1 MRYCACRFLH
11 RAVGNRP
18 SALSSDTLPVT
29 GWWCD
34 RLLRPQ
40 AETCKRGGER
50 AMKQIWRVALRR
62 NYASSHASLPSVRHR
77 AGTARTGNLLLA
89 SIRSAYYPACRGAV
103 LSSRRLGGVAAMHFS
118 TTTSC
123 SATEFGS
130 STEEPV
136 FRPRRALV
144 LTKFSRYEFEKRR
157 HAHLTEEQLVQDLE
171 SRGSDYNSLVH
182 HHKIHTKNRELVVNT
197 LRENGIETRLVD
209 RFDYTDSNIDWADV
223 IFTTGGDGT
232 FLMAASK
239 IHTRDK
245 PIIGINSD
253 PSRSV
258 GYLCLPGHYT
268 ENFPLA
274 LKRLLTGKFQW
285 MWRQRLRVTL
295 KGEHA
300 FDAPVELHDQQLQY
314 PEYRFLDCWQEQHRK
329 STTDDGATQHS
340 VGDAVHVLPVR
351 SLNEVFVG
359 ESLSS
364 RVSYYELSVDGSPR
378 TKLKS
383 SGLTICSGTGS
394 TSWSFNINKVT
405 PQCIQR
411 ILDIVTAETGVDL
424 PTRDPKLIER
434 VTTNFNNSLIF
445 DPSKCLMAYTI
456 RDPVV
461 FGTDFNSK
469 PRGFAKRIEVK
480 SRMFDACLVIDG
492 GLSFVFNDGATA
504 VFEIFDEDALRTVQF
519 AD

>member
-1 MRYCACRFLH
+1 MK
-11 RAVGNRP
+11 
-18 SALSSDTLPVT
+18 ALWKVFP
-29 GWWCD
+29 
-34 RLLRPQ
+34 
-40 AETCKRGGER
+40 
-50 AMKQIWRVALRR
+50 ALRR
-62 NYASSHASLPSVRHR
+62 SYPCSGHASSERRANAWKLLVHFPVWSPSSV
-77 AGTARTGNLLLA
+77 
-89 SIRSAYYPACRGAV
+89 
-103 LSSRRLGGVAAMHFS
+103 
-118 TTTSC
+118 C
-123 SATEFGS
+123 SAMYATAVTGANAADEAA
-130 STEEPV
+130 
-136 FRPRRALV
+136 FRPQKALV

-157 HAHLTEEQLVQDLE
+157 HAHLTEEQLVKDLE
-171 SRGSDYNSLVH
+171 ARGSDYNSLVH

-223 IFTTGGDGT
+223 IITTGGDGT

-239 IHTRDK
+239 IHSRDK
-245 PIIGINSD
+245 PVIGINSD
-253 PSRSV
+253 PSRSI

-268 ENFPLA
+268 ENFPVA
-274 LKRLLTGKFQW
+274 LQRLLTGKFQW

-329 STTDDGATQHS
+329 PQDEACPPGHASHL
-340 VGDAVHVLPVR
+340 LPVR

-364 RVSYYELSVDGSPR
+364 RVSYYELSIDGSPR
-378 TKLKS
+378 VKLKS
-383 SGLTICSGTGS
+383 SGLTVCSGTGS

-405 PQCIQR
+405 PQCVQR
-411 ILDIVTAETGVDL
+411 ILDIVSSETGVDI
-424 PTRDPKLIER
+424 PARGTQLIDR
-434 VTTNFNNSLIF
+434 ITTKFNNSLIF

-461 FGTDFNSK
+461 FGTDFSSK

-504 VFEIFDEDALRTVQF
+504 VFEIFEEDALRTVQF
-519 AD
+519 VD

>member
-1 MRYCACRFLH
+1 
-11 RAVGNRP
+11 
-18 SALSSDTLPVT
+18 
-29 GWWCD
+29 
-34 RLLRPQ
+34 
-40 AETCKRGGER
+40 
-50 AMKQIWRVALRR
+50 MKQLWKVFPALRR
-62 NYASSHASLPSVRHR
+62 SYPCSGHASSRSR
-77 AGTARTGNLLLA
+77 ANAWKLLVHFPV
-89 SIRSAYYPACRGAV
+89 SSSA
-103 LSSRRLGGVAAMHFS
+103 
-118 TTTSC
+118 C
-123 SATEFGS
+123 SAMYATAASGADPAGLPDEAAFK
-130 STEEPV
+130 PKK
-136 FRPRRALV
+136 ALI

-157 HAHLTEEQLVQDLE
+157 HAHLTEEQLVKDLE
-171 SRGSDYNSLVH
+171 ARGSDYNSLVH

-223 IFTTGGDGT
+223 VFTTGGDGT

-239 IHTRDK
+239 IHSRDK
-245 PIIGINSD
+245 PVIGINSD
-253 PSRSV
+253 PSRSI

-274 LKRLLTGKFQW
+274 LQRLLTGKFQW
-285 MWRQRLRVTL
+285 TWRQRLRVTL

-329 STTDDGATQHS
+329 PQDEACPPGHASHL
-340 VGDAVHVLPVR
+340 LPVR

-364 RVSYYELSVDGSPR
+364 RVSYYELSIDGSPR
-378 TKLKS
+378 VKLKS
-383 SGLTICSGTGS
+383 SGLTVCSGTGS

-405 PQCIQR
+405 PQCVQR
-411 ILDIVTAETGVDL
+411 ILDIVSSETGVDI
-424 PTRDPKLIER
+424 PGRSAQLIDR
-434 VTTNFNNSLIF
+434 ITTKFNNSLIF

-461 FGTDFNSK
+461 FGTDFSSK
-469 PRGFAKRIEVK
+469 PRGFAKRIEVR

-504 VFEIFDEDALRTVQF
+504 VFEIFEEDALRTVQF
-519 AD
+519 VD

>member
-1 MRYCACRFLH
+1 MRYCGSGWLRCVVPLPPLLSF
-11 RAVGNRP
+11 AV
-18 SALSSDTLPVT
+18 VT
-29 GWWCD
+29 RSGWCD
-34 RLLRPQ
+34 RLPPQ
-40 AETCKRGGER
+40 AVRCER
-50 AMKQIWRVALRR
+50 AMQHIWRAALRR
-62 NYASSHASLPSVRHR
+62 NHASSAVRRRVAAQTTHCPAS
-77 AGTARTGNLLLA
+77 
-89 SIRSAYYPACRGAV
+89 
-103 LSSRRLGGVAAMHFS
+103 AMHFS
-118 TTTSC
+118 T
-123 SATEFGS
+123 S
-130 STEEPV
+130 STAESAAEA

-239 IHTRDK
+239 IYTRDK

-329 STTDDGATQHS
+329 STAEDGGMAPPQS
-340 VGDAVHVLPVR
+340 AMADAVHVLPVR

-364 RVSYYELSVDGSPR
+364 RVSYYELAVDGSPR

-411 ILDIVTAETGVDL
+411 ILDIVTSETGVDI

-434 VTTNFNNSLIF
+434 ITTSFNNSLIF

>member
-1 MRYCACRFLH
+1 MRYCGSGWLR
-11 RAVGNRP
+11 RAVLSP
-18 SALSSDTLPVT
+18 PLLSSAVARS
-29 GWWCD
+29 GWCD
-34 RLLRPQ
+34 RLLPQ
-40 AETCKRGGER
+40 AVRCER
-50 AMKQIWRVALRR
+50 AMQHIWRAALRR
-62 NYASSHASLPSVRHR
+62 NHASSAVRR
-77 AGTARTGNLLLA
+77 
-89 SIRSAYYPACRGAV
+89 RGAAQATHCPA
-103 LSSRRLGGVAAMHFS
+103 SAMHFS
-118 TTTSC
+118 
-123 SATEFGS
+123 AS
-130 STEEPV
+130 STAESVAEV

-239 IHTRDK
+239 IYTRDK

-329 STTDDGATQHS
+329 PTTEDGGTAPPHSTVA
-340 VGDAVHVLPVR
+340 DAVHVLPVR

-411 ILDIVTAETGVDL
+411 ILDIVTSETGVDI
-424 PTRDPKLIER
+424 PTRDSKLIER
-434 VTTNFNNSLIF
+434 ITTSFNNSLIF

>member
-1 MRYCACRFLH
+1 MK
-11 RAVGNRP
+11 
-18 SALSSDTLPVT
+18 ALWKVFP
-29 GWWCD
+29 
-34 RLLRPQ
+34 
-40 AETCKRGGER
+40 
-50 AMKQIWRVALRR
+50 ALRR
-62 NYASSHASLPSVRHR
+62 SYPCSGHASSERRANASK
-77 AGTARTGNLLLA
+77 LLVHF
-89 SIRSAYYPACRGAV
+89 PV
-103 LSSRRLGGVAAMHFS
+103 WSSSSG
-118 TTTSC
+118 C
-123 SATEFGS
+123 SAMYATAVTGANAAD
-130 STEEPV
+130 EPA
-136 FRPRRALV
+136 FRPQKALV

-157 HAHLTEEQLVQDLE
+157 HAHLTEEQLVKDLE
-171 SRGSDYNSLVH
+171 ARGSDYNSLVH

-223 IFTTGGDGT
+223 IITTGGDGT

-239 IHTRDK
+239 IHSRDK
-245 PIIGINSD
+245 PVIGINSD
-253 PSRSV
+253 PSRSI

-268 ENFPLA
+268 ENFPVA
-274 LKRLLTGKFQW
+274 LQRLLTGKFQW

-300 FDAPVELHDQQLQY
+300 FDAP
-314 PEYRFLDCWQEQHRK
+314 EQHRK
-329 STTDDGATQHS
+329 PQDEACPPGHASHL
-340 VGDAVHVLPVR
+340 LPVR

-364 RVSYYELSVDGSPR
+364 RVSYYELSIDGSPR
-378 TKLKS
+378 VKLKS
-383 SGLTICSGTGS
+383 SGLTVCSGTGS

-405 PQCIQR
+405 PQCVQR
-411 ILDIVTAETGVDL
+411 ILDIVSSETGVDI
-424 PTRDPKLIER
+424 PARGTQLIDR
-434 VTTNFNNSLIF
+434 ITTKFNNSLIF

-461 FGTDFNSK
+461 FGTDFSSK

-504 VFEIFDEDALRTVQF
+504 VFEIFEEDALRTVQF
-519 AD
+519 VD

>member
-1 MRYCACRFLH
+1 MRYCGSGWLL
-11 RAVGNRP
+11 RAVQSP
-18 SALSSDTLPVT
+18 LSSAAARC
-29 GWWCD
+29 GWCD
-34 RLLRPQ
+34 RLPPQ
-40 AETCKRGGER
+40 AVRCER
-50 AMKQIWRVALRR
+50 AMQHIWRAALRK
-62 NYASSHASLPSVRHR
+62 NHASSAVRR
-77 AGTARTGNLLLA
+77 
-89 SIRSAYYPACRGAV
+89 RGAAQATHCPASV
-103 LSSRRLGGVAAMHFS
+103 MHFS
-118 TTTSC
+118 
-123 SATEFGS
+123 AS
-130 STEEPV
+130 STAESSAEA

-197 LRENGIETRLVD
+197 LRENEIETRLVD

-239 IHTRDK
+239 IYTRDK

-329 STTDDGATQHS
+329 STTEDGTAPPHS
-340 VGDAVHVLPVR
+340 SVADDAVHVLPVR

-411 ILDIVTAETGVDL
+411 ILDIVTSETGVDI

-434 VTTNFNNSLIF
+434 ITTSFNNSLIF